1 MEQKAQTTQ
10 RLTIKDGKVC
20 LLTNNGTWTKDGTTT
35 NIEGDFLVGG
45 EDLATIIASFN
56 GGSIFVEWGYTSHI
70 RLITGDEKVAK
81 KFNEYKSSIDHLEKE
96 VKKHK
101 DEVERLRKLI
111 NDHNESNN
119 LFHHPIKY

>member
-1 MEQKAQTTQ
+1 MEQREQTTQ

-45 EDLATIIASFN
+45 EDLAAIIASFN

-70 RLITGDEKVAK
+70 RLITDDEKVAK
-81 KFNEYKSSIDHLEKE
+81 MFNEYKSSVDHLEKE
-96 VKKHK
+96 VK
-101 DEVERLRKLI
+101 RLRRLI
-111 NDHNESNN
+111 DEHNESNN
-119 LFHHPIKY
+119 LFHHLIKY

>member
-56 GGSIFVEWGYTSHI
+56 GGSIFVEWWYNHI
-70 RLITGDEKVAK
+70 RLITDDEKVAK
-81 KFNEYKSSIDHLEKE
+81 TLNEYKSSVDHLEKE
-96 VKKHK
+96 VKRH
-101 DEVERLRKLI
+101 RKLI
-111 NDHNESNN
+111 DDHNKSNN
-119 LFHHPIKY
+119 FFHHPIKY